1 MRSGLDKPGALPLL
15 ILIAF
20 SLLTLVPSL
29 PNLYHSKFADFSF
42 YTGAARQVPLL
53 QDSVSELARKAPP
66 LNEVRKSWVLQS
78 SPRSRGNRP
87 PLTARVANAAAVPAS
102 ETTVLANK
110 SQHPSLTR
118 ESSFSFSRRARAFRT
133 YFIQQLDDYP
143 FLTSFSNRT
152 LGADSTHPYPTITP
166 NESSPALD
174 NESPPSILS
183 YNNSSDSI
191 DEPLVLFAA
200 SFRDMY
206 QQACHVAIDFGKRV
220 GLHRANYAKS
230 IFLPEQII
238 GVPTSLI
245 HKPATR
251 NPAVSDQD
259 LFTPSEQAPPQQKV
273 GAEDSTDAAAGRHSQ
288 ELHGSCMAVVIGLV
302 AGIMWF

>member
-53 QDSVSELARKAPP
+53 HDSVTESAPKAPP
-66 LNEVRKSWVLQS
+66 LNEARKSWILQS
-78 SPRSRGNRP
+78 PPRSRSNRP
-87 PLTARVANAAAVPAS
+87 PLTARVANAAAVPGS
-102 ETTVLANK
+102 ETTAVANK
-110 SQHPSLTR
+110 SQLSSLTR

-143 FLTSFSNRT
+143 FLTSFSNRS
-152 LGADSTHPYPTITP
+152 LGADSTHPYPTVTL
-166 NESSPALD
+166 NESLPTFGNKS
-174 NESPPSILS
+174 SPSILS

-191 DEPLVLFAA
+191 DEPLFPSPA
-200 SFRDMY
+200 SLRDMC
-206 QQACHVAIDFGKRV
+206 QQACHVAIDFGKRI
-220 GLHRANYAKS
+220 GLHGANYAKS
-230 IFLPEQII
+230 IFLPEQIT
-238 GVPTSLI
+238 GAPTSLI
-245 HKPATR
+245 S
-251 NPAVSDQD
+251 NPVASNQG
-259 LFTPSEQAPPQQKV
+259 LFTSSEQAPPRQKV
-273 GAEDSTDAAAGRHSQ
+273 GTEDSADAAAGRHSH